1 MIFNYN
7 LFNIFI
13 IKNIE
18 GYNDKAS
25 NSYIINSIFL

>member
-18 GYNDKAS
+18 RYNDKAS